1 MRSRVTD
8 WSPVEFDDDPTPGDV
23 DVVAA
28 VMEDFRARAEWFRS
42 ISGLLGT
49 VGRQVE
55 APTWS
60 GLAGQA
66 FCARLGTLQ
75 VATEKATTRNL
86 EAGDAGQKWA
96 EAMFV
101 TQFDADRAPRTA
113 EEAQTEIAVA
123 EASMLALAGSYDQAI
138 AAVVGMTDLVSK
150 YADAPPPPTTHV
162 PSLVEVAAAKRHAES
177 IQSDRDRAARTVE
190 EAQERL
196 EQARADA
203 RTAHRE
209 FSEAEIRFAA
219 AIQDAASASPDSL
232 FGDLQEFGS
241 AVEALTT
248 MEKVTGS
255 GGVTLMSMLSRL
267 PLDQLKAL
275 LAGDPALAQQFW
287 ENPPAPERVAG
298 WWLSLDPKRRAA
310 YIEAVPGIIG
320 NLPGVPY
327 KDRNTANRISYEAA
341 KKDPNLTDAQRAV
354 LAAMEMALTPP
365 DEDVPVQLVAFN
377 FFAEPPMLAVG
388 YGDLDTCS
396 PTTWCAGGM
405 GFGAKDALEDWSTA
419 SKDLWIAQTELGAAN
434 PGVVAC
440 FEYDNPDLGGVSFSD
455 SAKKGATRF
464 AAELDGNAEVRNG
477 FSSSYSPISVTAHSY
492 GTTMASI
499 ALTKVRT
506 KIDSFVMVGSAGID
520 TSLVPS
526 LSAINAAHVY
536 TTAAS
541 PDQLAPFGAAFSG
554 RANPNPGVTG
564 PFGGSF
570 EGAQAFSSDGDG
582 KDLLA
587 VDGHNPIGKP
597 DKSPMGWIGNAEPS
611 EGHGYYD
618 RNTQSLRNMAAVTT
632 GKLDEVSGP
641 LTDTGKEAAEHNR
654 QAMADLERW
663 SRQMGLGR

>member
-55 APTWS
+55 APTWA

-101 TQFDADRAPRTA
+101 TQFDADRALRTA
-113 EEAQTEIAVA
+113 EEAQAEIAVA

-150 YADAPPPPTTHV
+150 YADTPPPPTTHV

-209 FSEAEIRFAA
+209 FSEAETRFAA

-320 NLPGVPY
+320 NLPGVQP
-327 KDRNTANRISYEAA
+327 
-341 KKDPNLTDAQRAV
+341 Q
-354 LAAMEMALTPP
+354 
-365 DEDVPVQLVAFN
+365 
-377 FFAEPPMLAVG
+377 
-388 YGDLDTCS
+388 
-396 PTTWCAGGM
+396 
-405 GFGAKDALEDWSTA
+405 
-419 SKDLWIAQTELGAAN
+419 
-434 PGVVAC
+434 
-440 FEYDNPDLGGVSFSD
+440 
-455 SAKKGATRF
+455 
-464 AAELDGNAEVRNG
+464 
-477 FSSSYSPISVTAHSY
+477 
-492 GTTMASI
+492 
-499 ALTKVRT
+499 
-506 KIDSFVMVGSAGID
+506 
-520 TSLVPS
+520 
-526 LSAINAAHVY
+526 
-536 TTAAS
+536 
-541 PDQLAPFGAAFSG
+541 
-554 RANPNPGVTG
+554 
-564 PFGGSF
+564 
-570 EGAQAFSSDGDG
+570 
-582 KDLLA
+582 
-587 VDGHNPIGKP
+587 
-597 DKSPMGWIGNAEPS
+597 
-611 EGHGYYD
+611 
-618 RNTQSLRNMAAVTT
+618 
-632 GKLDEVSGP
+632 
-641 LTDTGKEAAEHNR
+641 
-654 QAMADLERW
+654 
-663 SRQMGLGR
+663 